1 MTVENLFH
9 VYVSSL
15 SGSRIDVF
23 NINADTGEM
32 SRKQTVGLSGKGL
45 PLAVSPDRRRLY
57 ASVIGEVDG
66 KEEPRY
72 ETFRIASASGE
83 LVHLDT
89 VKAPARMAH
98 ISVDK
103 TGRFLLGASF
113 PSDLIA
119 VNPIGVRGYVQETPS
134 DLRSAPSK
142 AHQIM
147 TDASNRFAFVPNF
160 GAALV
165 MQLLF
170 DERTGTFSDNSPAS
184 FEQPAE
190 SRPRHV
196 AHHPDGRFVYLLNEK
211 EGVVVACALDPHVGT
226 LAEIQRENIM
236 PDAFEDEPW
245 SAQIHVTPD
254 GRQLFCS
261 ERRSSTL
268 CRFAI
273 DIRSGRLSERS
284 LQDTDEVPRCFD
296 IDPTGTWLVSAGQMT
311 NQLIAYRIDGESG
324 WLEETSRVG
333 TSDEPVWVE
342 IVELP

>member
-1 MTVENLFH
+1 MAVENFFH
-9 VYVSSL
+9 IYVSSL
-15 SGSRIDVF
+15 SGGQIDVF
-23 NINADTGEM
+23 DLNADTGEM
-32 SRKQTVGLSGKGL
+32 SRQQSIGLSGKGL

-66 KEEPRY
+66 EEEPRY
-72 ETFRIASASGE
+72 DIFRIVSSSGA
-83 LVHLDT
+83 LVRLDT

-113 PSDLIA
+113 PSDVIA
-119 VNPIGVRGYVQETPS
+119 VHPIGARGYVQETPS
-134 DLRSAPSK
+134 DLRAAPGK

-170 DERTGTFSDNSPAS
+170 DERTGTFDDNSPS
-184 FEQPAE
+184 NFQQPAE
-190 SRPRHV
+190 SGPRHV

-211 EGVVVACALDPHVGT
+211 EGVVVACALDANAGT
-226 LAEIQRENIM
+226 LQEIQRENIM
-236 PDAFEDEPW
+236 PDGFEDEPW

-261 ERRSSTL
+261 ERRSSIL

-273 DIRSGRLSERS
+273 DLQTGHLSGRL

-296 IDPTGTWLVSAGQMT
+296 IDPAGKWIVAAGQRT
-311 NQLIAYRIDGESG
+311 NRLIAYRIDGDSG
-324 WLEETSRVG
+324 RLEETGSVG
-333 TSDEPVWVE
+333 TSDEPIWVE
-342 IVELP
+342 IVELW